1 MANFGKLFEVGLIF
15 DMVDRVSGPLS
26 KMNAAMMATEHR
38 ALRIGE
44 SLSRSGQAMTSAG
57 MKMAA
62 TGAAMAAAFV
72 LPVKSA
78 IEFESKMYD
87 IKKVVD
93 FPTPESFRKMS
104 DEIER
109 MTYGAN
115 GIAMSVGEVQDIM
128 REAGESDIAKTHE
141 ELLAFTRDAAKMGVA
156 FNVSGGEAGKIMTSW
171 RMSMNLTQDQAIQLA
186 DAVNYLSNNMASNAA
201 DLSEILKR
209 QGSVGVKSGLNPVQV
224 AALASAMKSTGIET
238 EIAATGMKNFLNALT
253 QGEKATDKDVIAF
266 QKLGLDAVKVAKM
279 MQKDALPTIMDV
291 LQRIQKIPEWQQPA
305 IISQIFGEESKG
317 AIMPL
322 LTNLDLLRKGFGLV
336 GDSSKYAGSMQN
348 EFNVQN
354 AKTENAVEL
363 AWNAIKA
370 LGRNL
375 GDLFLPSVT
384 KAANAINLFVE
395 RLINWG
401 KEHQTLTKILTLGTA
416 GLSAFLVVVGGGL
429 ALLGLFVSGV
439 GSAITGF
446 IKLRAAM
453 MLLTGTSSLTAAV
466 LFNPITMGALGLA
479 AAAVLVYDNWDKVG
493 VWFKAAGAWID
504 GFYRKIKPVLQTLG
518 MVKTDTEILFEEVAR
533 KWSGKTIEVSV
544 VASSVPAALT
554 QPGAV
559 GPIATPQLNANQ
571 TIMDAQ
577 NAGERAG
584 SAFAGHLQHT
594 ITQTREQWEWLKGK
608 FNEVGSVW
616 GQMSTAMSRD
626 WDLFCSQLSTAANSG
641 WGNVKSIASS
651 TTTWIDEKFRTTAQ
665 LIITSFDWIGQK
677 WDQIVTKIK
686 SLADSIASKFSEVW
700 TSITSFDLFGAG
712 QRMIQ
717 RLIDGIM
724 SKISAVT
731 EAVKGVASSIS
742 NYLVPHSPIPMGPLS
757 EVHLAGYRLMDM
769 VRQGIEASPIT
780 RALNDALAYSVP
792 QMAMAGAQYPF
803 QSIPQVP
810 QQAENQSFP
819 ALSRARAGS
828 GGLSASPSVQVSLSY
843 SPTITVQGDGVNQGA
858 MGKMLS
864 DNSRDME
871 DKVYS
876 AVKRALQRQDR
887 VAFGGEDLRY

>member
-1 MANFGKLFEVGLIF
+1 MADFGKLFKVGLIF
-15 DMVDRVSGPLS
+15 DMVDKVSGPLT
-26 KMNAAMMATEHR
+26 KMNAAMAVTEHK
-38 ALRIGE
+38 ALRVGE
-44 SLSRSGQAMTSAG
+44 SLSRSGQAMSSVG
-57 MKMAA
+57 MRMAA

-72 LPVKSA
+72 LPIKAA

-93 FPTPESFRKMS
+93 FPTPESFKKMGE
-104 DEIER
+104 DLEK
-109 MTYGAN
+109 MTYGVN
-115 GIAMSVGEVQDIM
+115 GIAMPIGELQDIM

-171 RMSMNLTQDQAIQLA
+171 RMSMNLTQSQAIQLA

-209 QGSVGVKSGLNPVQV
+209 QGSVGVKSGLSPVQV

-266 QKLGLDAVKVAKM
+266 QKLGLDAVKVAKA
-279 MQKDALPTIMDV
+279 MQRDALPTIMNV
-291 LQRIQKIPEWQQPA
+291 LQRIQAIPAWQQPA

-336 GDSSKYAGSMQN
+336 GDSAKYAGSMQN

-354 AKTENAVEL
+354 SKTENAVTL

-375 GDLFLPSVT
+375 GDLFLPGVT
-384 KAANAINLFVE
+384 EASNSINLFVE
-395 RLINWG
+395 KLINWG
-401 KEHQTLTKILTLGTA
+401 KEHQTLAKIMTLGTA
-416 GLSAFLVVVGGGL
+416 GVSAFLVVVGGGI
-429 ALLGLFVSGV
+429 AVIGLFVSGI

-453 MLLTGTSSLTAAV
+453 MLLTGTGSLSAAL
-466 LFNPITMGALGLA
+466 LFNPITMAALGLA
-479 AAAVLVYDNWDKVG
+479 AAGVLLYEHWDKVRALG
-493 VWFKAAGAWID
+493 QWIVDKWQVVKAFFSGFWQEVEPSLRPFLEWMQSVGDWAGKAWDKVSRFIGLQSGLQKWPNQENPYASFVSPELTAPTMPQIGPLAVPEID
-504 GFYRKIKPVLQTLG
+504 KSKLIA
-518 MVKTDTEILFEEVAR
+518 D
-533 KWSGKTIEVSV
+533 
-544 VASSVPAALT
+544 AA
-554 QPGAV
+554 
-559 GPIATPQLNANQ
+559 
-571 TIMDAQ
+571 
-577 NAGERAG
+577 NAGRMQG
-584 SAFAGHLQHT
+584 RAFAGHLSKT
-594 ITQTREQWEWLKGK
+594 LEDVRGI
-608 FNEVGSVW
+608 
-616 GQMSTAMSRD
+616 
-626 WDLFCSQLSTAANSG
+626 WD
-641 WGNVKSIASS
+641 SISNASS
-651 TTTWIDEKFRTTAQ
+651 VAWDGIKSAGVVAGAGLVSALDRADKA
-665 LIITSFDWIGQK
+665 ISSGFDWVGQK
-677 WDQIVTKIK
+677 WDQVISSIK
-686 SLADSIASKFSEVW
+686 TAADGLVAKFNSVW
-700 TSITSFDLFGAG
+700 TAITSFDLFGAG

-757 EVHLAGYRLMDM
+757 EVHLAGYRIMDM
-769 VRQGIEASPIT
+769 VRSGIEASSISA
-780 RALNDALAYSVP
+780 ALNSALAFNMPSP
-792 QMAMAGAQYPF
+792 ALAGSQYPPF
-803 QSIPQVP
+803 QAMPQVT
-810 QQAENQSFP
+810 QQVENQSFP

-843 SPTITVQGDGVNQGA
+843 SPTITVQGDGTPGSMSKV
-858 MGKMLS
+858 LS